1 LHNGN
6 QEHLNRLHVFSF
18 AMRNPIDHTGFS
30 APADRKL
37 GRERRSAALA
47 ALIASAGLAA
57 GTVVVATVVTAG
69 IAHAGVADGVIG
81 HEGSLFG
88 IALLLG
94 LIFIGVSGLS
104 VLPGEKP
111 KRR

>member
-1 LHNGN
+1 
-6 QEHLNRLHVFSF
+6 
-18 AMRNPIDHTGFS
+18 MRNPVDHTGF
-30 APADRKL
+30 APPADRKL
-37 GRERRSAALA
+37 GGERRSAALA
-47 ALIASAGLAA
+47 ALIASVGLAVA
-57 GTVVVATVVTAG
+57 TIVVATAVTAG

-94 LIFIGVSGLS
+94 IIFIGVGSLS